1 MGKKLEVKIP
11 EFLKK
16 DYSGAEMSEY
26 SRILREYQKH
36 FRGRDDDFCT
46 EGLNLTEDE
55 RVEVLKICL
64 KEDRTF
70 NDVYGMGEI
79 DDDDYI

>member
-16 DYSGAEMSEY
+16 DYSGVQMSEY

-36 FRGRDDDFCT
+36 FRGRDDFCT
-46 EGLNLTEDE
+46 EGLNMTEDE

-70 NDVYGMGEI
+70 NEVYGMGEI
-79 DDDDYI
+79 DEGDFI